1 MAIEMYML
9 GILIPAEL
17 QGISVGEP
25 VVRHLL
31 LIAVYDL
38 LLEHTVM
45 ITDAAAVGGIV
56 ESRQRIQEACC
67 QSAQTA
73 VTQSRVGLLVLNG
86 VDLEA
91 QLLEGFL
98 DGFIGHQVDG
108 VIAECAAHQ
117 EFHGQI
123 DQGLGILLF
132 KCLLCLHPAV
142 NDLILQG
149 QGGRLED
156 LLVGGFFHCAA
167 IHGSY
172 IVFHTSLEQ
181 VFVEVECRSLSCHIL
196 SISAKL
202 SVHTGCIKLAK
213 IQSALPYTAQSPQRS
228 LQGNAIRPVFSG
240 PPETGSAAPRRL
252 KSLNSLLSKSGFSPR
267 IFGIR
272 WTLVLGFLYA
282 Q

>member
-73 VTQSRVGLLVLNG
+73 VAQSRVGLLVLNG

-91 QLLEGFL
+91 QLLEGLL
-98 DGFIGHQVDG
+98 DGFISHQVDG
-108 VIAECAAHQ
+108 VVAESAAHQ
-117 EFHGQI
+117 EFHRHI

-213 IQSALPYTAQSPQRS
+213 IQSAPPYTASKSATVPARERDTPCFLRSPR
-228 LQGNAIRPVFSG
+228 NRICC
-240 PPETGSAAPRRL
+240 PPALKISKFPLYPAACCCRIL
-252 KSLNSLLSKSGFSPR
+252 KSDEL
-267 IFGIR
+267 
-272 WTLVLGFLYA
+272 
-282 Q
+282 